1 MIWFA
6 PVFIFIAQAL
16 VLFNAN
22 ICSTLDVATTQTFF
36 PRLRIASVHLHD
48 FICSSASES
57 EDIIYAPATSEPVS
71 LSPHV
76 SELVTL
82 PASEPVVCSHPASEP
97 VAPVIVVPSPSRTVS
112 CFVGKDA
119 CVLFTGYTPYSDGP
133 TPLSNLQTEFSADVD
148 DRDPVAAAPAPKAL
162 SADTFKAQHPQSI
175 DLTVYIGLA
184 ICCFTAL
191 LGSLIILFRV
201 KSAHAK
207 ETPQI
212 RSRRPSYSSNTGT
225 IPDDGNSG
233 LPFFVSIEPTT
244 QFPYTDTI
252 YEQAIASELAAL
264 TSTIPHEDNDGA
276 FHDTVVLEMESSRE
290 CNFASVKR
298 GNAAVNTP
306 LYSSDGLSHE
316 QHSVNLTVVQDTH
329 LVSLGIGIGTSCI
342 ISDKDVD
349 DSYGSSWKESATTSN
364 GEYKSG
370 YESPVHTLANIP
382 AAGTIPFI
390 DPELVPLPIEDDE
403 LNCGT
408 EITSLP
414 ALVEN
419 SGLSDLAGLA
429 SVSASLKDGVGCLSS
444 TVNVK
449 QDASHMKITFA
460 IDPASV
466 PLPEPLDDELAEAL
480 GSEHSDVASGL
491 NAKGSASEVFTVPDS
506 VSDMNQTSAIS
517 TVPDTGL
524 SSHVFGPSAA
534 SKEHE
539 HALDPA
545 LIPLPE
551 PSVDELWIDP
561 IDVPLPGD
569 DSGLEFTSDSN
580 AYYSSTAIHIVGTS
594 ACLDE
599 GEDEDLLYAALVP
612 LPEPT
617 VDESEMSHADLSHLK
632 DESDIIACGTYDS
645 GSPDITMPSEAS
657 TVLTIDVVDS
667 TGTEGPRNDE
677 QRREDLTALVPESP
691 LLTGTPSRKFE
702 EDERI
707 VVPLG
712 TSASIWARVD
722 DSFERS
728 EDSFRSIK
736 TTSREDRDDPFKMS
750 AYDSN
755 YSMHSSR
762 SGDPLSTGTPRR
774 QVKPSRLFNLAM
786 NRSVE
791 SSKKEVSSPLKP
803 TTLRNAISGN
813 SMVVPPQSTPLAA
826 TTPSRSQWTP
836 RKVDENA
843 NSVSPPPTWSRSAY
857 VRGSPR
863 DIREMKL
870 TNTATPSKRTAPR
883 DSRRGI
889 DNDSQSS
896 RNKNARGKR
905 DTARGSPG
913 GTRNA
918 HQSTPS
924 NQSRSQPTRASG
936 SSKRIPNF
944 INM

>member
-6 PVFIFIAQAL
+6 PVFVFLAQAL

-22 ICSTLDVATTQTFF
+22 ICSTLDLATTQTFL
-36 PRLRIASVHLHD
+36 PRLRLASVHLHD
-48 FICSSASES
+48 LICSSSSEP

-71 LSPHV
+71 WSPHV

-119 CVLFTGYTPYSDGP
+119 CVLYSGYTPYSDGP
-133 TPLSNLQTEFSADVD
+133 TPLSSLQTEFSADVD
-148 DRDPVAAAPAPKAL
+148 DHDPVAAAPAPKTL
-162 SADTFKAQHPQSI
+162 SAETFKAQRPRPI

-191 LGSLIILFRV
+191 LGFLIILSRV

-207 ETPQI
+207 ETPQS

-225 IPDDGNSG
+225 VPDDGSTS
-233 LPFFVSIEPTT
+233 LSFFVSVEPTT
-244 QFPYTDTI
+244 QFPYTDMI
-252 YEQAIASELAAL
+252 YEQAIASALAVL
-264 TSTIPHEDNDGA
+264 TSTISHEDNDDA
-276 FHDTVVLEMESSRE
+276 FHGTVALEMESSCE
-290 CNFASVKR
+290 GHFASVKR
-298 GNAAVNTP
+298 GNASVNTP
-306 LYSSDGLSHE
+306 LYSSDGLPHE
-316 QHSVNLTVVQDTH
+316 QHSANLTVVEDAH
-329 LVSLGIGIGTSCI
+329 SVSLGIGIHTSCTM
-342 ISDKDVD
+342 SDKDVD
-349 DSYGSSWKESATTSN
+349 DFYGSSSKKSATTSN
-364 GEYKSG
+364 GESKPG
-370 YESPVHTLANIP
+370 YESPVHTLADIP
-382 AAGTIPFI
+382 AAGTVPSI
-390 DPELVPLPIEDDE
+390 DPALVPLPIEDDE
-403 LNCGT
+403 LNCGNET
-408 EITSLP
+408 TSLP

-429 SVSASLKDGVGCLSS
+429 SVTVSSKDGVGCLSA

-449 QDASHMKITFA
+449 QDASHMKITFP

-480 GSEHSDVASGL
+480 DSPHSDAESGL
-491 NAKGSASEVFTVPDS
+491 NAKGSASEVFIIPDS
-506 VSDMNQTSAIS
+506 VSDVNETSAIS

-524 SSHVFGPSAA
+524 SSRMFGPSAVF
-534 SKEHE
+534 KEHE
-539 HALDPA
+539 HALDPT

-551 PSVDELWIDP
+551 PSVDELGIDP
-561 IDVPLPGD
+561 ADVPLPED
-569 DSGLEFTSDSN
+569 DSGLDFTFDSN
-580 AYYSSTAIHIVGTS
+580 VYYSSTAIHIAGTS
-594 ACLDE
+594 ASLD
-599 GEDEDLLYAALVP
+599 EDEDEYLLYAASVP

-617 VDESEMSHADLSHLK
+617 VDESEIGHSGLSLLK
-632 DESDIIACGTYDS
+632 DESDTIVRDIYDS
-645 GSPDITMPSEAS
+645 GTPVITMPSEAS
-657 TVLTIDVVDS
+657 AVLTIDVVDAA
-667 TGTEGPRNDE
+667 GTEGPRNDE
-677 QRREDLTALVPESP
+677 ERRENLTALVPESS

-736 TTSREDRDDPFKMS
+736 MTSREDQDDPFKMS
-750 AYDSN
+750 AHDSN

-803 TTLRNAISGN
+803 TTLRNAISGD
-813 SMVVPPQSTPLAA
+813 SMVVPSQSTSLAA
-826 TTPSRSQWTP
+826 TTPLRSRWTP

-843 NSVSPPPTWSRSAY
+843 NSASPQPTWSRSAY

-863 DIREMKL
+863 DIREVKL

-883 DSRRGI
+883 DSHRGI

-896 RNKNARGKR
+896 RKKNARGKR

-936 SSKRIPNF
+936 SSKRFPTF